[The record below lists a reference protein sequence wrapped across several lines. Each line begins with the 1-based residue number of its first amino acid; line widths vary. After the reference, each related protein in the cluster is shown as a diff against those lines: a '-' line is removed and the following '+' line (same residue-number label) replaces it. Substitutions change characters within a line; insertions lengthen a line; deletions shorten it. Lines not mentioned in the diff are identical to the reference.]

1 MHRRFVKS
9 LASVMGA
16 AALVIAP
23 VALLA
28 PAAQADHTLEPDGVL
43 PNESFFNN
51 EDTWVDV
58 LEEDG
63 FVNVECVKI
72 EGAELTDPYLIPELE
87 DEDRFYVV
95 AVVKGGSGDDAN
107 EVYEEPE
114 AGHYLSH
121 TDEAN
126 SHIILCTAEEE
137 DDTSTPTPSKTTP
150 GTTPTKTGPVV
161 ETDRVDETGSTS
173 ALGVIAGGALVAGAG
188 ALFLSRRRQ
197 GAHR

>member
-28 PAAQADHTLEPDGVL
+28 PAAQAAHTLEPDDVL
-43 PNESFFNN
+43 PNDPYFNN
-51 EDTWVDV
+51 EDNWVIE
-58 LEEDG
+58 LEKDG
-63 FVNVECVKI
+63 FVNVECEKI
-72 EGAELTDPYLIPELE
+72 EGAALTDPFLIPELA

-95 AVVKGGSGDDAN
+95 AVVKGGSGDEAN
-107 EVYEEPE
+107 ELYFEPE

-121 TDEAN
+121 GSAGN

-137 DDTSTPTPSKTTP
+137 DETSTPTPSKSTP
-150 GTTPTKTGPVV
+150 GTPTKTGPVV
-161 ETDRVDETGSTS
+161 ETDRVSDTGSTT
-173 ALGVIAGGALVAGAG
+173 ALGVIAGGALIAGAG
-188 ALFLSRRRQ
+188 ALFLSRRRE

>member
-23 VALLA
+23 AALLA
-28 PAAQADHTLEPDGVL
+28 PAAQANHVLTPDEVLENDP
-43 PNESFFNN
+43 FYNN
-51 EDTWVDV
+51 EDNWVGV
-58 LEEDG
+58 LEEEG
-63 FVNVECVKI
+63 FVNVECEKI
-72 EGAELTDPYLIPELE
+72 EGAALTDPFLIPELE

-107 EVYEEPE
+107 EVYNEPE

-121 TDEAN
+121 GSAGN

-137 DDTSTPTPSKTTP
+137 DETSTPTPSK
-150 GTTPTKTGPVV
+150 TTPTKTGPVV
-161 ETDRVDETGSTS
+161 ETDRVADTGSTT
-173 ALGVIAGGALVAGAG
+173 ALGVIAGGALIAGAG
-188 ALFLSRRRQ
+188 ALFLSRRRE